1 VNLTTCGNALMADIL
16 CLLCIAVAVVFPLV
30 ANVAYR
36 SQVVSDGFELTAAM
50 LWQLPQ
56 LPHYPQHPPW
66 QLWQAPTRR
75 DAFAVASPQ
84 SPRRSAHAQR
94 HAGLT

>member
-1 VNLTTCGNALMADIL
+1 MVDIPGVQG
-16 CLLCIAVAVVFPLV
+16 IVVAVVFPMV

-36 SQVVSDGFELTAAM
+36 SQVVGEEMKLTAAM

-56 LPHYPQHPPW
+56 LPHYPQRPPW
-66 QLWQAPTRR
+66 QLWQSQTRR

-84 SPRRSAHAQR
+84 SPRRSAHALR

>member
-1 VNLTTCGNALMADIL
+1 MADIL
-16 CLLCIAVAVVFPLV
+16 CLQGIAVAVVFPLV

-56 LPHYPQHPPW
+56 LPHYPQRPPW
-66 QLWQAPTRR
+66 QLWQSPARR

-84 SPRRSAHAQR
+84 SPRRSAHAQC
-94 HAGLT
+94 HVGLT

>member
-1 VNLTTCGNALMADIL
+1 MADIL
-16 CLLCIAVAVVFPLV
+16 GLLGIVVAVVFPLV
-30 ANVAYR
+30 ANVAYQ
-36 SQVVSDGFELTAAM
+36 SQLVSDGFELTAAM

-66 QLWQAPTRR
+66 QLWQLPTRR
-75 DAFAVASPQ
+75 NAFAVASPQ
-84 SPRRSAHAQR
+84 LPRRSAHAQR

>member
-1 VNLTTCGNALMADIL
+1 MADIL
-16 CLLCIAVAVVFPLV
+16 CLLCIVVAMVFPLV

-50 LWQLPQ
+50 LWQSPQ
-56 LPHYPQHPPW
+56 LPQHTQHPPW
-66 QLWQAPTRR
+66 QLWQSPARR

-84 SPRRSAHAQR
+84 SPRRSAHAQC